1 MQLGHQQRLNLGLR
15 EVQAQ
20 GDESLPPAWYFR
32 SKAAPVAPK
41 DETAIAEVRKGFH
54 PEFQNVLRA
63 LDSGVNVMLVGPAGS
78 GKTHLAE
85 QVAKE
90 LKFEFFPQSV
100 GPQTTKSDLIGYM
113 DAQGKYVTTPLR
125 KAFELGGVYLLDELD
140 AGNPGVLTILNAALS
155 NCFMSFPDTVV
166 QKHKNFRCM
175 AGANT
180 FSRGADRKY
189 CGRNK
194 LDAATLN
201 RFAVIYLDYSEE
213 LENSLVGPVL
223 AGRMQALRK
232 RIDSLALEVIVST
245 RNMLQVKALIET
257 GGFEYEKALDLT
269 VFAGIPKEQVDKC
282 RC

>member
-1 MQLGHQQRLNLGLR
+1 MEIGYQQRIQFGMRGNL
-15 EVQAQ
+15 APKPAPNPPK
-20 GDESLPPAWYFR
+20 LPKKLAPMPT
-32 SKAAPVAPK
+32 PVAVAP
-41 DETAIAEVRKGFH
+41 GYH
-54 PEFQNVLRA
+54 PEFPNVLRA

-90 LKFEFFPQSV
+90 LKFEFYPQSV

-113 DAQGKYVTTPLR
+113 DAQGKYITTPLR

-155 NCFMSFPDTVV
+155 NCFMSFPDAVI
-166 QKHKNFRCM
+166 QKHKDFRCI

-180 FSRGADRKY
+180 FGRGSDRKY
-189 CGRNK
+189 CGRNR

-213 LENSLVGPVL
+213 LENALVGSAL

-257 GGFEYEKALDLT
+257 GGFDYEKALELT
-269 VFAGIPKEQVDKC
+269 VFAGIPREQVQKC
-282 RC
+282 TC